1 MESSPRFI
9 LPPRPQPPEA
19 GTEEHERWC
28 RDSSIVYENGSLTS
42 AYGNWVQLW
51 AAGELPAATI
61 GKDVSRASYTA
72 KRTNKIGGT
81 EKSVT
86 VPASTYKKYPKQNSS
101 SAAAGEVFTFVTDDG
116 DFTARVTGDIQHV
129 VKEIAANRSQQ
140 YITFTM
146 YSNRGAQY
154 GPFTPLVINPS

>member
-1 MESSPRFI
+1 MDSSPRLV

-28 RDSSIVYENGSLTS
+28 RDSSIVYEKGSLTS
-42 AYGNWVQLW
+42 AYGNLAQLW
-51 AAGELPAATI
+51 APGELPSAIIPT
-61 GKDVSRASYTA
+61 DVSRASYTA
-72 KRTNKIGGT
+72 KRVNKIGGP

-86 VPASTYKKYPKQNSS
+86 VPASTFKKYPKQNSS

-129 VKEIAANRSQQ
+129 VQEIAANRMQQ

-154 GPFTPLVINPS
+154 GPFTPFVINPS